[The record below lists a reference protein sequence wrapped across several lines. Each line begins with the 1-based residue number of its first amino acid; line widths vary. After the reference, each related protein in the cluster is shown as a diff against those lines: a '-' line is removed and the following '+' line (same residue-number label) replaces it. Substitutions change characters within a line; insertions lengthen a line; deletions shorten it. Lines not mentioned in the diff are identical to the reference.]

1 LILIFVMTIKIFH
14 FIKINSVARTLFAA
28 LGIVATASSSLAGGT
43 QQSSQ
48 SSSPN
53 VVNLGRK
60 VTAQTYINPLF
71 NAAVVTRSN
80 INLNGNNVLV
90 DSFDSSDPLH
100 STVTGQYNP
109 LLAEANGDV
118 ATDSSVVGDISL
130 GNANVYG
137 HLYTGPG
144 TASGSVQIGANGA
157 VGSVAWNATSTGIQP
172 GYWSGDFNFN
182 IPDVPAPPTGTNA
195 LPAPVNGNVV
205 LNGTNYTISPTDPN
219 ISVPILVTGPVTLWV
234 QGSYSPPGIN
244 VALTNNAN
252 LALFVGRTTGSGDS
266 FSISSSATINQP
278 GLARTLQLYG
288 MASLTTITLS
298 GNVGFV
304 GTIYAPEANATFSGG
319 GNNTDVSGAIVVNS
333 LTMNGHFSIHYD
345 QNLAVNGPSR
355 GWIAKSWIEQ
365 RYP

>member
-1 LILIFVMTIKIFH
+1 MKAFRST
-14 FIKINSVARTLFAA
+14 KINSVARTLFAA
-28 LGIVATASSSLAGGT
+28 VGIVATAFSSLAGGA
-43 QQSSQ
+43 QQSGQ
-48 SSSPN
+48 SPT
-53 VVNLGRK
+53 VVTLGRK
-60 VTAQTYINPLF
+60 VTAHTYINALF

-80 INLNGNNVLV
+80 INLNGNPIRV
-90 DSFDSSDPLH
+90 DSFDSSDALH
-100 STVTGQYNP
+100 SLLGQYIQA
-109 LLAEANGDV
+109 LAEANGDV

-130 GNANVYG
+130 GNANIYG

-144 TASGSVQIGANGA
+144 TAASSVQIGANGA
-157 VGSVAWNATSTGIQP
+157 VGNVAWNATSTGIQP